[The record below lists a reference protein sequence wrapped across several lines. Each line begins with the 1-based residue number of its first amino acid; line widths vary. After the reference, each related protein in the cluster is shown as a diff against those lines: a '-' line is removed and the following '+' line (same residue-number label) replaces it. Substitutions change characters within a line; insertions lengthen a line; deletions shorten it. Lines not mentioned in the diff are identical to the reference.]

1 LPTDLLTIDSLE
13 FRQEIIDQICANF
26 IASNIVAS
34 GFSKN
39 IDKVNAFPNM
49 KKEEA
54 EDGT

>member
-1 LPTDLLTIDSLE
+1 LE